1 METFDIRADDY
12 FVLSFVVLISVE
24 GSHSFSLS
32 AIGAIMIRDRFLVF
46 VIPRI
51 VQIIIDELNF
61 SLDKM
66 VNRDLFCENS
76 LLAKIIIALFG

>member
-24 GSHSFSLS
+24 GSHSFFLS
-32 AIGAIMIRDRFLVF
+32 AIGAIMIRDRFLLF
-46 VIPRI
+46 AIPRI

-61 SLDKM
+61 SILSRQNGK
-66 VNRDLFCENS
+66 
-76 LLAKIIIALFG
+76 